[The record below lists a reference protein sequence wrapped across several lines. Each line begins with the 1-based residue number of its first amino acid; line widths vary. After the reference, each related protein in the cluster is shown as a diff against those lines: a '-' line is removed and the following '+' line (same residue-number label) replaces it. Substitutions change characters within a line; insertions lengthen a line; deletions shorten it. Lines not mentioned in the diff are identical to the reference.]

1 MKYSVARNR
10 QGVGQTAKG
19 GQEILFPEIKNEQDW
34 KQMTIQA
41 LRVRAQQIHLGNAAN
56 FWGKKAGDCTLYLGT
71 SV

>member
-1 MKYSVARNR
+1 VWL
-10 QGVGQTAKG
+10 
-19 GQEILFPEIKNEQDW
+19 EIDRGWGKLLKEVRRFSFQRLKNEQDW